1 MGGHVILRLDLAG
14 RDLMELEV
22 VPEELSY
29 IKLDYDTAMK
39 AAAASSDDAAVPMT
53 RLSSSS

>member
-1 MGGHVILRLDLAG
+1 MGGLAILRLDLTG
-14 RDLMELEV
+14 RVLVVFEI
-22 VPEELSY
+22 VPEVLSY

-53 RLSSSS
+53 RFSSSS

>member
-1 MGGHVILRLDLAG
+1 MRLDLAG

-29 IKLDYDTAMK
+29 IKLDDGTAMK
-39 AAAASSDDAAVPMT
+39 AAAASSDEQQYP
-53 RLSSSS
+53 